1 MISITVLVLLRT
13 SIEAV
18 QFQAQSIP
26 SFASFVQTYQRTY
39 KANSTEYKQREA
51 LYVAR
56 AAAASNH
63 NQQAQKLWDAGVN
76 KFWDWTDAER
86 ESLRGR
92 RGESSMTRGGG
103 GGKLAAVHRSDFLSK
118 NHTVLGNSTATLGIQ
133 SLPLSGDWTHL
144 EIGQRIPDQ
153 GACGSCWAIAAS
165 TTLEGNYEIHSNGQS
180 RTFAVQEMVDCIP
193 NPRECGG
200 QGGCRG
206 ATLELAMDWV
216 LKNGCYQEHEL
227 PYQAKDTSCT
237 KTVFSTSSASGGQAF
252 GLVGWEKLQ
261 ENSYDKLMLA
271 LQDGPVGVSVA
282 AADWFAYSRG
292 IFDGCPKDT
301 VIDHAVTM
309 MAYGADNTIGV
320 KYWKI
325 QNSWG
330 KYWGEDGYMRLLRRA
345 DDSTYYCG
353 INNKPELGTGC
364 RGGPSQVTVCGMCG
378 ILYDSVIPHFR

>member
-1 MISITVLVLLRT
+1 MIAITTLVLLGA
-13 SIEAV
+13 SVEAAR
-18 QFQAQSIP
+18 FQAQSIP
-26 SFASFVQTYQRTY
+26 PFASFVQTFQRTY

-51 LYVAR
+51 LYLAR
-56 AAAASNH
+56 AAAATKH

-86 ESLRGR
+86 EQLRGR
-92 RGESSMTRGGG
+92 RGDSLMTRGGG

-118 NHTVLGNSTATLGIQ
+118 NHTMLSNSTASAVT

-144 EIGQRIPDQ
+144 KIGERIPDQ

-165 TTLEGNYEIHSNGQS
+165 TTLEGHYEVYSGQF
-180 RTFAVQEMVDCIP
+180 RTFAAQEMVSCIP
-193 NPRECGG
+193 NPQECGG

-216 LKNGCYQEHEL
+216 LKNGCEQEHQT
-227 PYQAKDTSCT
+227 PYQAKDTSCV
-237 KTVFSTSSASGGQAF
+237 KNAFASTGGGQAF
-252 GLVGWEKLQ
+252 GMVGWEKLQ

-282 AADWFAYSRG
+282 AADWFAYSHG

-309 MAYGADNTIGV
+309 MAYGADNTAGV
-320 KYWKI
+320 KYWTI

-330 KYWGEDGYMRLLRRA
+330 KFWGEDGYMRLLRRA
-345 DDSTYYCG
+345 DDSTNYCG

-378 ILYDSVIPHFR
+378 ILYDSVIPHFK